1 MILTNNRI
9 IISKAGEI
17 PTGNTNPAN
26 ETQSY
31 MTLLP
36 QLAPKQGEKMCTSFQ
51 CLSGI
56 CRIEDHTLPES
67 ARVNVTE
74 GCSRSEGNISEP
86 TDLSEHG
93 LSSQNLSIQN
103 KHDIY

>member
-1 MILTNNRI
+1 MMILTNNRI

-31 MTLLP
+31 MTLP
-36 QLAPKQGEKMCTSFQ
+36 QLAPKQGKKMCTSFQ
-51 CLSGI
+51 CL
-56 CRIEDHTLPES
+56 IEDHTLPES

-93 LSSQNLSIQN
+93 LSSQNISIQN

>member
-1 MILTNNRI
+1 MMILTNNRI

-36 QLAPKQGEKMCTSFQ
+36 QLAPKQGEK
-51 CLSGI
+51 
-56 CRIEDHTLPES
+56 
-67 ARVNVTE
+67 NVHFIPM
-74 GCSRSEGNISEP
+74 SEW
-86 TDLSEHG
+86 
-93 LSSQNLSIQN
+93 NLQ
-103 KHDIY
+103 D